1 MIKTLTTEINEE
13 TAKSPYRWARENLS
27 AARAKAF
34 EKACEKIDREPG
46 NPEVHIAWNKLEE
59 IRKDFNINNW
69 DRIQK
74 IRDEKTQAINEIDEQ
89 IRALQK
95 QRDAINN
102 EKNEQENKI
111 LGEVYSLPE
120 YKEQNQKV
128 QALWAER
135 TATRLP
141 KIMALMAQY
150 LERQAAADD
159 QN

>member
-34 EKACEKIDREPG
+34 EKACEKIDREPS

-59 IRKDFNINNW
+59 ITQNHARNNW
-69 DRIQK
+69 DRVEK
-74 IRDEKTQAINEIDEQ
+74 IRDEKTQAINELDEQ
-89 IRALQK
+89 IKALQQ
-95 QRDAINN
+95 QRDAISKEMQAEHNA
-102 EKNEQENKI
+102 I